1 MKLIRN
7 RLKGL
12 AAMVTA
18 AALTIT
24 AMPITAAADITSVK
38 VYVTTEDPKDIRSVH
53 SGSNVDGLLFTAASS
68 ASNPTGVG
76 VDKSLPFNAREYFEE
91 YVPDFYELGD
101 TWSVWGGA
109 DVEITSNGSTF
120 NTQLVKSDTLLGT
133 YSFADTPELTAS
145 MAQEAIDA
153 AAQTYA
159 DGSSQFVL
167 LKPEIKPIDYTVK
180 IYDNFNN
187 VLATFTTNCES
198 DAFPAEE
205 LRALNY
211 YPRLELKMLRDYS
224 WVPINSDITSGK
236 MLWNVIR
243 NELNDNGD
251 KYENGT
257 IDINSGI
264 YLTVNAPSVKVC
276 SYEQYDN
283 MSLLKTVSTPHYEVF
298 TDGQITEADDS
309 YISGRLSAGGL
320 WVVCDRDQYG
330 YYDYDKMKIVTGD
343 KLAETVLLFSGS
355 TDIEIVY
362 LDSIFV
368 YGKVAQTREDM
379 EHEYGRDNP
388 TYFWIDT
395 QNLREYKFSTLP
407 VDITDAAHELDIK
420 PDDAAYDAKFYE
432 PTDWNIWSWGI
443 VTSGYI
449 SNDPVFVNK
458 TFENGDDFKKV
469 DYFLDDFM
477 PLLQITKMDLIN
489 FDIPCAEAAGGKLT
503 YTAEE
508 HSVFPTKDGV
518 TEWKFTY
525 DGAAAKVKSSDELWA
540 QIDKIVV
547 TDGKTYDSS
556 LASLTPMSAW
566 DSAYDDRKTDSDGK
580 TIVKVP
586 NGDNTIPKDIIEKI
600 GVSGETTIIEYPD
613 GTEWEIDPDSVD
625 IDRVPDDGVDLSVI
639 TKTEFATVINKVTGA
654 QFKMQIS
661 IKHNGEFGFT
671 ATLIVDLS
679 EGMKNAPA
687 GDYFAN
693 LFHVKSDSDMEWKAY
708 GKLDKNNIARLEF
721 THASDWA
728 IIIDRD
734 KLDGK
739 TLKEVAL
746 TIPAP
751 VKGGNAAIAPVVTGN
766 AAVENFEWS
775 PKTANGVFAPNTEYT
790 LTVKLKPTADM
801 DTVSAYLT
809 ATVNDSAAS
818 VSIDENA
825 QTITVTYT
833 FPKTEEAKV
842 LKEIPLNVIE
852 PIRWE
857 SSEKSP
863 TTTNTQVTVESFEWS
878 PQTPNG
884 RFAPDTE
891 YTLTVTLKPTADTD
905 IISEYLTATVNGSA
919 ALVSVDESAQTI
931 TVTYTFPKTEN
942 GSTGG
947 GSRPANP
954 SVAYPSINGVSKPW
968 SDIAA
973 DISKFAAGSEIVIHL
988 NGNTTVPAD
997 VIKAIADRN
1006 ISATFVVDSAFA
1018 WSVDGTKITV
1028 PAAADLT
1035 LIKSASTKYDS
1046 LRGTTGMQFKINNT
1060 SIPTELEIS
1069 FKAAYAGKFANLY
1082 KSVNGKLI
1090 FVACAKLGADGK
1102 AVLPSVTE
1110 TGSYIA
1116 MLCEFS
1122 DMLGD
1127 MNNDGILN
1135 AADASAVLRYIVGLE
1150 TGMNSL
1156 MADFNGDGKVNA
1168 FDASAI
1174 LNKIVGLE

>member
-1 MKLIRN
+1 
-7 RLKGL
+7 
-12 AAMVTA
+12 
-18 AALTIT
+18 
-24 AMPITAAADITSVK
+24 MPITAAADITSVR
-38 VYVTTEDPKDIRSVH
+38 VYVTTEDPRDIRSVH
-53 SGSNVDGLLFTAASS
+53 SGSNVDGLLFIAASS

-76 VDKSLPFNAREYFEE
+76 VDKSLPFNAQEYLEE

-109 DVEITSNGSTF
+109 NVEITSNSSTF
-120 NTQLVKSDTLLGT
+120 NKQLVKSDTLLGT

-159 DGSSQFVL
+159 DGSNQFLL

-205 LRALNY
+205 LRAQNY

-224 WVPINSDITSGK
+224 LVPINSDITSGK

-243 NELNDNGD
+243 KELNDNGD
-251 KYENGT
+251 KYENGI

-264 YLTVNAPSVKVC
+264 YLTVNAPSVKVY
-276 SYEQYDN
+276 SFEDYDGYN
-283 MSLLKTVSTPHYEVF
+283 NYKKTHKSTPHYEVF
-298 TDGQITEADDS
+298 TDGQITEAEDS

-320 WVVCDRDQYG
+320 WAVSEGFDYDIWG
-330 YYDYDKMKIVTGD
+330 YDYDKMKIVTGD
-343 KLAETVLLFSGS
+343 KLAETVLSFSSS
-355 TDIEIVY
+355 TEIEIIY
-362 LDSIFV
+362 LDRIFV
-368 YGKVAQTREDM
+368 YGKVTQTKDDM
-379 EHEYGRDNP
+379 ESDYGRSDYSNFIVDLDNLKL
-388 TYFWIDT
+388 YEFD
-395 QNLREYKFSTLP
+395 TLP
-407 VDITDAAHELDIK
+407 IDITDVAHEMDIK
-420 PDDAAYDAKFYE
+420 PDDAAYDGKFYE
-432 PTDWNIWSWGI
+432 PTGWNLWGAQL
-443 VTSGYI
+443 TASGRI
-449 SNDPVFVNK
+449 TDNPVFVNK
-458 TFENGDDFKKV
+458 TLENNDDFKKV
-469 DYFLDDFM
+469 DYFPEYMSF
-477 PLLQITKMDLIN
+477 LQVTKMDLIN
-489 FDIPCAEAAGGKLT
+489 FDILCAEAAGGKLT

-518 TEWKFTY
+518 NEWKFTY

-566 DSAYDDRKTDSDGK
+566 DNAYNDKKTDSDGK
-580 TIVKVP
+580 TIIKVP

-600 GVSGETTIIEYPD
+600 KNSGETTIVEYPD
-613 GTEWEIDPDSVD
+613 GTKWEIDPDSVD
-625 IDRVPDDGVDLSVI
+625 IDKVPDDGVDLSV
-639 TKTEFATVINKVTGA
+639 TAKTELATVINKVTGA

-671 ATLIVDLS
+671 ATLIVNLS

-693 LFHVKSDSDMEWKAY
+693 LFHIKSDSDMEWKAY

-739 TLKEVAL
+739 TLKEAAL

-751 VKGGNAAIAPVVTGN
+751 VKGGNAATAPVVTGS

-809 ATVNDSAAS
+809 ATVNGSAAS
-818 VSIDENA
+818 VSVDESV

-842 LKEIPLNVIE
+842 LKEIPLNVIK
-852 PIRWE
+852 PIRGE

-863 TTTNTQVTVESFEWS
+863 TTTNTQVTIESFEWS
-878 PQTPNG
+878 PKTANG
-884 RFAPDTE
+884 RFMPDTE

-905 IISEYLTATVNGSA
+905 IISEHLTATVNGSA
-919 ALVSVDESAQTI
+919 ASVSVDENTQTI

-973 DISKFAAGSEIVIHL
+973 DISKFAVGSEIVIHL
-988 NGNTTVPAD
+988 NGNTTVPAV
-997 VIKAIADRN
+997 VIKAIADRD
-1006 ISATFVVDSAFA
+1006 ISATFVVDNAFA

-1035 LIKSASTKYDS
+1035 FIRSASTKHDN

-1060 SIPTELEIS
+1060 SIPTELEIA
-1069 FKAAYAGKFANLY
+1069 FRAAHAGKFANLY

-1090 FVACAKLGADGK
+1090 FVTCAKLGADGK
-1102 AVLPSVTE
+1102 VVLPSVTE
-1110 TGSYIA
+1110 TGSYTA

-1122 DMLGD
+1122 DMNGD
-1127 MNNDGILN
+1127 MNNDGTLN

-1150 TGMNSL
+1150 TGMNPL
-1156 MADFNGDGKVNA
+1156 MADFNGDGNVNA

-1174 LNKIVGLE
+1174 LNKIVGLA